1 MKNLTRSARV
11 RRLMA
16 AWALSWAC
24 GVSFAQEVL
33 VKGVQDYLMSATA
46 KLESKDYPGAYSE
59 LENVSRLDP
68 DNAAAAYLAARIEI
82 ARDNLDAGM
91 RQIEKALKINPEFAV
106 AYFWRGYVHELK
118 GSNDAAIADYT
129 RSIQLDWRSEIVY
142 LSRALLRM
150 EKGESPGAV
159 EDLSRVLDLNP
170 KNASA
175 YLSRGGIYLDS
186 GKTSAALA
194 DFSKVVSLDPKNVLA
209 YQARAGCWAHIG
221 NLAGAIAD
229 YSRAIELNS
238 KGPAS
243 YEARA
248 SLYVRSGAYEAALAD
263 YARFIEFAKED
274 TAYARFFHFL
284 LCRRLARAE
293 PADFSETVRVWPEG
307 WQKTVGLF
315 LVNEVDEAA
324 LLTRAAVGDDK
335 AVRGQRCE
343 AFYYAG
349 MKRLLKGD
357 VAGAR
362 EMFQKCVGM
371 GATTFTEHDF
381 AKAEL
386 ARMDAAAK

>member
-1 MKNLTRSARV
+1 M
-11 RRLMA
+11 
-16 AWALSWAC
+16 
-24 GVSFAQEVL
+24 GVWSSFAQEVL
-33 VKGVQDYLMSATA
+33 IKGVQDYLMSATA
-46 KLESKDYPGAYSE
+46 KFESKDYPGAYAE
-59 LENVSRLDP
+59 LEKVSRLDP

-82 ARDNLDAGM
+82 KRENLDAGM
-91 RQIEKALKINPEFAV
+91 RQIEKALKINPEFAN

-118 GSNDAAIADYT
+118 GSHDAAIADYT
-129 RSIQLDWRSEIVY
+129 RSIQLDWRSEIAY

-150 EKGESPGAV
+150 EKGESQGVV

-175 YLSRGGIYLDS
+175 YLARGGIYLDS

-194 DFSKVVSLDPKNVLA
+194 D
-209 YQARAGCWAHIG
+209 
-221 NLAGAIAD
+221 

-238 KGPAS
+238 KEPAS
-243 YEARA
+243 YEGRA

-263 YARFIEFAKED
+263 YARFIELAKDD

-293 PADFSETVRVWPEG
+293 PADFSETVRGWAEG
-307 WQKTVGLF
+307 WQKAIGLF

-349 MKRLLKGD
+349 MTRLLKGD

-371 GATTFTEHDF
+371 GATTFTEYDF